1 MLTPV
6 TVMPFIP
13 HAAGSSRPVGQY
25 EIGFQERLF
34 HRAIFAAGN
43 RSFTAART
51 RRKNMSKSEF
61 PKIDLSSIL
70 TAKHL
75 PAMSQ
80 TAIRL
85 MELSHDP
92 NKGPADYAVPIELD
106 PGLTVQVL
114 NFVNSS
120 WFGFRDKISNVKRAA
135 SLVGIRTIKNF
146 VLWNAVFNVIS
157 KPKCGAFCLVGLW
170 QDSLRRALFAR
181 TFARIM
187 GIKETD
193 EIFTAALLQDM
204 AVPLLAKELPDA
216 YAKLFDARLK
226 SAYRC
231 RLSELEVYAFGWHHA
246 SAAKIVAQQWNL
258 PESLAKLIEVHL
270 NIEGPEEG
278 THEDPKFTAMSMSAL
293 LPAIDDKAWGE
304 FEKFE
309 GLYNQTRPVDGPSIE
324 QLLGQI
330 DKEFLEMAPMLRIPN
345 PHVSLLEHHQGVVAA
360 AM

>member
-1 MLTPV
+1 MCKT
-6 TVMPFIP
+6 
-13 HAAGSSRPVGQY
+13 
-25 EIGFQERLF
+25 
-34 HRAIFAAGN
+34 
-43 RSFTAART
+43 
-51 RRKNMSKSEF
+51 EF
-61 PKIDLSSIL
+61 PKIDLASIL
-70 TAKHL
+70 SAKHL

-85 MELSHDP
+85 MELSRDP

-120 WFGFRDKISNVKRAA
+120 WFGFRDKISTVKRAA

-157 KPKCGAFCLVGLW
+157 KPQCGAFCLVGLW

-181 TFARIM
+181 TFARLM

-193 EIFTAALLQDM
+193 EVFTAALLQDM
-204 AVPLLAKELPDA
+204 AVPLLAKELPGA
-216 YAKLFDARLK
+216 YAKLFDARIR
-226 SAYRC
+226 SSYRF

-270 NIEGPEEG
+270 SPDASETNVPD
-278 THEDPKFTAMSMSAL
+278 DPKNAAMGMSAL
-293 LPAIDDKAWGE
+293 LPAVDDSAWNELGR
-304 FEKFE
+304 FE
-309 GLYNQTRPVDGPSIE
+309 GLYNHNRPLDGPPIE

-330 DKEFLEMAPMLRIPN
+330 DKEFTEMAPMLRIPN
-345 PHVSLLEHHQGVVAA
+345 PHVSLSEHYHGVVAA
-360 AM
+360 SV

>member
-1 MLTPV
+1 
-6 TVMPFIP
+6 
-13 HAAGSSRPVGQY
+13 
-25 EIGFQERLF
+25 
-34 HRAIFAAGN
+34 
-43 RSFTAART
+43 
-51 RRKNMSKSEF
+51 MSKLDF
-61 PKIDLSSIL
+61 PKVDLASIL
-70 TAKHL
+70 NTKHL

-92 NKGPADYAVPIELD
+92 DKGPADYAVPIELD

-120 WFGFRDKISNVKRAA
+120 WFGLRDKISNVKRAA

-157 KPKCGAFCLVGLW
+157 KPKCGAFCLLGLW

-181 TFARIM
+181 SFTRLM
-187 GIKETD
+187 GIAETD
-193 EIFTAALLQDM
+193 EVFTAALLQDM

-216 YAKLFDARLK
+216 YAKFFDARIK
-226 SAYRC
+226 SSYRF

-258 PESLAKLIEVHL
+258 PDSLARLIEVHL
-270 NIEGPEEG
+270 NLDQQEPN
-278 THEDPKFTAMSMSAL
+278 TRMDPKNAAMAMSAL
-293 LPAIDDKAWGE
+293 LPAVDDSAWGE

-309 GLYNQTRPVDGPSIE
+309 GLYQQTRPVDGPSIE
-324 QLLGQI
+324 QVLGQI
-330 DKEFLEMAPMLRIPN
+330 DKEFVEMAPMLRIPN
-345 PHVSLLEHHQGVVAA
+345 PHRSLSQHYQEVVASSV
-360 AM
+360 

>member
-1 MLTPV
+1 
-6 TVMPFIP
+6 
-13 HAAGSSRPVGQY
+13 
-25 EIGFQERLF
+25 
-34 HRAIFAAGN
+34 
-43 RSFTAART
+43 
-51 RRKNMSKSEF
+51 MSKLEF
-61 PKIDLSSIL
+61 PKIDLASIL
-70 TAKHL
+70 NTKHL

-135 SLVGIRTIKNF
+135 ALVGIRTIKNF

-157 KPKCGAFCLVGLW
+157 KPKCGVFCLVGLW

-181 TFARIM
+181 TFTRMM

-193 EIFTAALLQDM
+193 EVFTAALLQDM

-226 SAYRC
+226 SAYRF

-246 SAAKIVAQQWNL
+246 SAAKVVAQQWNL

-270 NIEGPEEG
+270 SLDEQPCG
-278 THEDPKFTAMSMSAL
+278 TEKDPKNAAMSMSAL
-293 LPAIDDKAWGE
+293 LPAVDDSAWGE

-309 GLYNQTRPVDGPSIE
+309 GLYTQTRPIDGLSIE

-330 DKEFLEMAPMLRIPN
+330 DKEFMEMAPMLRIPN
-345 PHVSLLEHHQGVVAA
+345 PHRSLLEHYQGLVASTV
-360 AM
+360 

>member
-1 MLTPV
+1 
-6 TVMPFIP
+6 
-13 HAAGSSRPVGQY
+13 
-25 EIGFQERLF
+25 
-34 HRAIFAAGN
+34 
-43 RSFTAART
+43 
-51 RRKNMSKSEF
+51 MSKLEF
-61 PKIDLSSIL
+61 PKVDLASIL
-70 TAKHL
+70 NAKHL

-85 MELSHDP
+85 MELSNDP
-92 NKGPADYAVPIELD
+92 ENGPADYAVPIELD

-157 KPKCGAFCLVGLW
+157 KPKCGSFCLLGLW

-181 TFARIM
+181 SFTRQM
-187 GIKETD
+187 GIAETD
-193 EIFTAALLQDM
+193 EVFTAALLQDM

-216 YAKLFDARLK
+216 YAKLFDARTK
-226 SAYRC
+226 SSYRF

-258 PESLAKLIEVHL
+258 PESLARLIEVHL
-270 NIEGPEEG
+270 NLDE
-278 THEDPKFTAMSMSAL
+278 HDPNAQDPRNAAMSMSAL
-293 LPAIDDKAWGE
+293 LPAIDDSAWGE

-309 GLYNQTRPVDGPSIE
+309 SIYHQTRPLDGPSIE

-330 DKEFLEMAPMLRIPN
+330 DVEFVEMAPMLRIPN
-345 PHVSLLEHHQGVVAA
+345 PRISLLEHYNGVVASLV
-360 AM
+360 

>member
-1 MLTPV
+1 
-6 TVMPFIP
+6 
-13 HAAGSSRPVGQY
+13 
-25 EIGFQERLF
+25 
-34 HRAIFAAGN
+34 
-43 RSFTAART
+43 
-51 RRKNMSKSEF
+51 MSKIEF
-61 PKIDLSSIL
+61 PKVDLASL
-70 TAKHL
+70 LNAKHL

-85 MELSHDP
+85 MELSNDP
-92 NKGPADYAVPIELD
+92 NNGPVEYAVPIELD

-157 KPKCGAFCLVGLW
+157 KPQCGSFCLVGLW

-181 TFARIM
+181 SFTRLL
-187 GIKETD
+187 GIAETD
-193 EIFTAALLQDM
+193 EVFTAALLQDM

-216 YAKLFDARLK
+216 YTKLFDARIK
-226 SAYRC
+226 SAFRY

-258 PESLAKLIEVHL
+258 PESLAELIAVHL
-270 NIEGPEEG
+270 NLNEQEPN
-278 THEDPKFTAMSMSAL
+278 TQKDPKNAAMGMSAL
-293 LPAIDDKAWGE
+293 LPAVDDAAWGE

-309 GLYNQTRPVDGPSIE
+309 GLYNQIRPLDGPPIE
-324 QLLGQI
+324 QLLAQI
-330 DKEFLEMAPMLRIPN
+330 DKEFIEMAPMLRISSPRI
-345 PHVSLLEHHQGVVAA
+345 SLSEHYQGVVVASA
-360 AM
+360 

>member
-1 MLTPV
+1 
-6 TVMPFIP
+6 
-13 HAAGSSRPVGQY
+13 
-25 EIGFQERLF
+25 
-34 HRAIFAAGN
+34 
-43 RSFTAART
+43 
-51 RRKNMSKSEF
+51 MSKSEF
-61 PKIDLSSIL
+61 PKIDLANIL

-85 MELSHDP
+85 MELSRDP
-92 NKGPADYAVPIELD
+92 NKGPADYAVPIEFD

-120 WFGFRDKISNVKRAA
+120 WFGFRDKISTVKRAA

-157 KPKCGAFCLVGLW
+157 RPQCGAFCLVGLW

-181 TFARIM
+181 TFTRLM

-193 EIFTAALLQDM
+193 EVFTAALLQDM

-216 YAKLFDARLK
+216 YSKLFDARIR
-226 SAYRC
+226 SAFRY
-231 RLSELEVYAFGWHHA
+231 RLSELEVYAFGWNHA

-270 NIEGPEEG
+270 NVDKPDAAIPA
-278 THEDPKFTAMSMSAL
+278 DPKSAAMGMSAL
-293 LPAIDDKAWGE
+293 LPAVDDSAWGE

-309 GLYNQTRPVDGPSIE
+309 SFYSQSRPLDGPPLE
-324 QLLGQI
+324 DVLTQI
-330 DKEFLEMAPMLRIPN
+330 DQEFTEMAPMLRLPN
-345 PHVSLLEHHQGVVAA
+345 PLVSLSEHYRGVVAA
-360 AM
+360 SA

>member
-1 MLTPV
+1 
-6 TVMPFIP
+6 MPKI
-13 HAAGSSRPVGQY
+13 
-25 EIGFQERLF
+25 
-34 HRAIFAAGN
+34 N
-43 RSFTAART
+43 
-51 RRKNMSKSEF
+51 F
-61 PKIDLSSIL
+61 PKVDLASIL
-70 TAKHL
+70 NAKQL

-92 NKGPADYAVPIELD
+92 SKGPAEYAVPIELD

-120 WFGFRDKISNVKRAA
+120 WFGFRDKISTVKRAA

-146 VLWNAVFNVIS
+146 VLWNAVFNVIA
-157 KPKCGAFCLVGLW
+157 KPQCGAFCLVGLW

-181 TFARIM
+181 TFTRIL

-193 EIFTAALLQDM
+193 EVFTAALLQDM

-216 YAKLFDARLK
+216 YSKLFDARLK
-226 SAYRC
+226 SAYRF

-258 PESLAKLIEVHL
+258 PETLAQLIEVHL
-270 NIEGPEEG
+270 SLDGEKASIPV
-278 THEDPKFTAMSMSAL
+278 DPKNIAMGMSAL
-293 LPAIDDKAWGE
+293 LPAVDDSAWGE

-309 GLYNQTRPVDGPSIE
+309 SLYNQSRPLDGPPIE
-324 QLLGQI
+324 QLLAQI
-330 DKEFLEMAPMLRIPN
+330 DKEFVEMAPMLRIPN
-345 PHVSLLEHHQGVVAA
+345 PQVSLLEHYQGVAA
-360 AM
+360 AVAAV